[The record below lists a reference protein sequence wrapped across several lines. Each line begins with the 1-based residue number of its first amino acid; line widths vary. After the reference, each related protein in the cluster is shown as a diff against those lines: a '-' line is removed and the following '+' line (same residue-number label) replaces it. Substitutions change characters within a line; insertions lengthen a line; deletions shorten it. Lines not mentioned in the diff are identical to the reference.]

1 MVDGKE
7 CVEVIKKLKQL
18 SEDDIK
24 KLIEEDKSNTLWIR
38 ALNSFLKIGNP
49 LLYNLTD
56 IIFKIETNKSDVLK
70 LVLELKKNE
79 KSLDKLSKEILK
91 KEERIKFLEEKQ
103 SNIDEIIQEKISQ
116 KLKEYENKIKQLE
129 KENKELKEQLGYY
142 G

>member
-1 MVDGKE
+1 MIDGKE

-18 SEDDIK
+18 SEDEIK
-24 KLIEEDKSNTLWIR
+24 KLIEEDQFNTLWIK
-38 ALNSFLKIGNP
+38 ALTSFFKIQSP

-56 IIFKIETNKSDVLK
+56 TIFKIETNKSDVLK
-70 LVLELKKNE
+70 FVLELKKNE

-91 KEERIKFLEEKQ
+91 KEERIKFLEKKQ
-103 SNIDEIIQEKISQ
+103 SNIDEIVQEKISQ
-116 KLKEYENKIKQLE
+116 QLKKYEEKIKQLE